1 MNKDNLIAA
10 VFGILLG
17 FIAGYLMHEVMAS
30 RQPPRFAAGATGMPP
45 QAMPQ
50 DVPQQGAPPPSAGG
64 TAAAPQQQDLAA
76 AQAALAEMQQL
87 EQFIQQNPND
97 VQAIRRLA
105 DLSFDQAQ
113 WTQAR
118 DLYTRFLELQPGDV
132 DVISDLGVVYRGLK
146 DYDRALQLF
155 DEAQKIAPDHW
166 RSYYNETV
174 VLAFDLKKFDEAQTV
189 LTELERLQP
198 SNPNVSQLAA
208 EVARQRNAA

>member
-17 FIAGYLMHEVMAS
+17 FIAGYLMHEVMAT
-30 RQPPRFAAGATGMPP
+30 RQPPRLAAGSNAMPP
-45 QAMPQ
+45 QA
-50 DVPQQGAPPPSAGG
+50 VPPSSAGP
-64 TAAAPQQQDLAA
+64 AAAPQQDLAA
-76 AQAALAEMQQL
+76 AQAAMEEMRQL
-87 EQFIQQNPND
+87 EQLIQQNPND

-113 WTQAR
+113 WPQAR
-118 DLYTRFLELQPGDV
+118 DLYTRFLELQPGNV

-166 RSYYNETV
+166 RSYYNEAV
-174 VLAFDLKKFDEAQTV
+174 VLGIDLSRFDEAQTV

-198 SNPNVSQLAA
+198 GNPNVSQLAA
-208 EVARQRNAA
+208 EVEKKRNAA

>member
-17 FIAGYLMHEVMAS
+17 FIAGYLMHEVMAT
-30 RQPPRFAAGATGMPP
+30 RQPPRLAAGSNAMPP
-45 QAMPQ
+45 QA
-50 DVPQQGAPPPSAGG
+50 VPPQGAPPSA
-64 TAAAPQQQDLAA
+64 AAAPQQDLAA
-76 AQAALAEMQQL
+76 AQAAMEEMRQL
-87 EQFIQQNPND
+87 EQLIQQNPND
-97 VQAIRRLA
+97 VQAIRRLG

-113 WTQAR
+113 WSQAR

-155 DEAQKIAPDHW
+155 DETQKLAPDHW
-166 RSYYNETV
+166 RSYYNEAV
-174 VLAFDLKKFDEAQTV
+174 VLAFDLKRFDEAQTV

-198 SNPNVSQLAA
+198 GNPNVSQLAA